1 MFAHLLLDASIPT
14 VLNSETVDKALFVMQ
29 ENYLHALPVINE
41 EGEYAGII
49 NEEELLDVFDGQKP
63 LSEFISDTVAVR
75 IDEHFFNILKNK
87 ELLKKS
93 IAPVVE
99 QNNQYAGV
107 ISDRSIIQFLAHDRS
122 IEELGGIIVL
132 EIKSINYS
140 LAEMARIVESNNAN
154 IIHSYISSSTNSENI
169 LITLKINKTD
179 LKEIVLTFE
188 RFNYHIVAVYHTSE
202 YEEGF
207 KERYD
212 SLMVYL
218 NV

>member
-14 VLNSETVDKALFVMQ
+14 VLSSETVDKALVIMQ
-29 ENYLHALPVINE
+29 ESYLHTLPVINE
-41 EGEYAGII
+41 EGEYKGMI
-49 NEEELLDVFDGQKP
+49 NEEELLDVFDGQRT
-63 LSEFISDTVAVR
+63 LSEFISDTSAVQA
-75 IDEHFFNILKNK
+75 DEHFFNILKNK
-87 ELLKKS
+87 NLLKNS
-93 IAPVVE
+93 MIPVIE
-99 QNNQYAGV
+99 QHNQYAGV
-107 ISDRSIIQFLAHDRS
+107 ISDRSVIQFLAQDRS
-122 IEELGGIIVL
+122 IEEQGGIIVL

-140 LAEMARIVESNNAN
+140 LAEIARIVESNNAN
-154 IIHSYISSSTNSENI
+154 IIHSYISGSTNSENI

>member
-14 VLNSETVDKALFVMQ
+14 VLNTDSIDKALMVMQ
-29 ENYLHALPVINE
+29 NNYLHALPVIDSE
-41 EGEYAGII
+41 EIFLGII
-49 NEEELLDVFDGQKP
+49 NEDDLLDIFD
-63 LSEFISDTVAVR
+63 SDEDLTTHINKTDGLR
-75 IDEHFFNILKNK
+75 IDEHFFNILREKD
-87 ELLKKS
+87 LLKNA
-93 IAPVVE
+93 ILPVID
-99 QNNQYAGV
+99 QDGTYAGA
-107 ISDRSIIQFLAHDRS
+107 ISNRSIIQFLAQDRS
-122 IEELGGIIVL
+122 IEEQGGIIVL

-140 LAEMARIVESNNAN
+140 MAEISRIVESNNAS
-154 IIHSYISSSTNSENI
+154 IIHSYISSSTDNENI
-169 LITLKINKTD
+169 LITLKINKND

-188 RFNYHIVAVYHTSE
+188 RFSYHIVAVYHTSE

>member
-14 VLNSETVDKALFVMQ
+14 VLDTDSVDKALMAMQ
-29 ENYLHALPVINE
+29 NNYLHALPVIDS
-41 EGEYAGII
+41 EGVFMGII
-49 NEEELLDVFDGQKP
+49 NEDDLLDIF
-63 LSEFISDTVAVR
+63 ESDEALTAHIIKTEALR
-75 IDEHFFNILKNK
+75 IDEHFFNILRDKD
-87 ELLKKS
+87 LLKNA
-93 IAPVVE
+93 ILPVAD
-99 QNNQYAGV
+99 QDGIYAGA
-107 ISDRSIIQFLAHDRS
+107 ISNRSIIQFLAQDRS
-122 IEELGGIIVL
+122 IEEQGGIIVL

-140 LAEMARIVESNNAN
+140 MAEISRIVESNSAS
-154 IIHSYISSSTNSENI
+154 IIHSYISSSTDNENI
-169 LITLKINKTD
+169 LITLKINKND